1 MMKNAKEIIAAIT
14 TMTAEKLAWL
24 VANDERKS
32 VRDRAEA
39 RLRALAKEEQEILAE
54 EDEQEQQPEVEYEV
68 CEACG
73 CVRCCCDAVDEPEP
87 VELLQDAGLDEAEAE
102 AVVAAGVE
110 PANEDEAAA
119 VVDVVAAAGQAV
131 LVAAE
136 AEDVT
141 EPGAWEPEGEGVE
154 IGSVE
159 PGQMVRSKSGRLVI
173 VVGPSE
179 EAVTED
185 GRLFQRAGYRTVID
199 HVTEVGIVRGTGV
212 SPSTPVWPLTEA
224 EQAYEAAIAGAV
236 ERRVAGDKEK
246 AAAREAE
253 AQRRLERAGARKA
266 EKQAARAEKVAEG
279 GGEPGQSSAPARPRT
294 STPGVNKR
302 ALVVEAF
309 LQPDGATV
317 EEAAVYATEHGV
329 DEKAAKAAAKDNWKR
344 LVAGDLNA
352 YLKPG
357 DVFVELEGGRWALRK
372 A

>member
-266 EKQAARAEKVAEG
+266 EKKVEREERAAVKVAEG
-279 GGEPGQSSAPARPRT
+279 GGGSIVRRQRAPEGWRPKDD
-294 STPGVNKR
+294 GKVAKV
-302 ALVVEAF
+302 AEWLKIVV
-309 LQPDGATV
+309 GKV
-317 EEAAVYATEHGV
+317 V
-329 DEKAAKAAAKDNWKR
+329 DRNDVPEWMPESAAKYAGYWSPTHAYGWAATA
-344 LVAGDLNA
+344 AGV
-352 YLKPG
+352 K
-357 DVFVELEGGRWALRK
+357 VALRK
-372 A
+372 DGLHVSI